1 MPPGVRGLGLRPVD
15 LVRGE
20 GGWSARIVGK
30 GRKPGQVALSPS
42 LVANLQAYAYQLDLP
57 RDARLFPVS
66 RMRVHQVVSDAFQA
80 AGIAKPDHVGAVHVL
95 RHSGAIARLEQT
107 GNPKALQDHLR
118 HADAR
123 MTLRYRVEYERPA
136 TMPQKVLE
144 KLAPYRRAAEV
155 GVNVRVVFVCETRAA
170 EKLFQDLGEG
180 VQLLTSTLGDVIE
193 GPVIGPETVWRH
205 RGGGVALY

>member
-1 MPPGVRGLGLRPVD
+1 MTLAPRRLPAVRDVELGAAAFVPHLDLDAVHGLMAAAAASRHGERDALLIALLFDGCLRVSEALGLRPVD

-123 MTLRYRVEYERPA
+123 MTLRYLKTTSA
-136 TMPQKVLE
+136 KHSLE
-144 KLAPYRRAAEV
+144 IQQAV
-155 GVNVRVVFVCETRAA
+155 D
-170 EKLFQDLGEG
+170 FQ
-180 VQLLTSTLGDVIE
+180 
-193 GPVIGPETVWRH
+193 W
-205 RGGGVALY
+205 

>member
-1 MPPGVRGLGLRPVD
+1 MEQRHRNLNAIIGATAG
-15 LVRGE
+15 
-20 GGWSARIVGK
+20 SH
-30 GRKPGQVALSPS
+30 PS
-42 LVANLQAYAYQLDLP
+42 GPRAYQLDLP

-123 MTLRYRVEYERPA
+123 MTLRCHKDSSARRS
-136 TMPQKVLE
+136 LE
-144 KLAPYRRAAEV
+144 IQQAVDFR
-155 GVNVRVVFVCETRAA
+155 
-170 EKLFQDLGEG
+170 
-180 VQLLTSTLGDVIE
+180 S
-193 GPVIGPETVWRH
+193 
-205 RGGGVALY
+205 

>member
-1 MPPGVRGLGLRPVD
+1 MTLAPRRLPAVREVELGAAAFVPHLDLDAVHGLMAAAAASRHGERDALLIALLFDGCLRVSEALGLRPVD

-30 GRKPGQVALSPS
+30 GRKPGQVALSP
-42 LVANLQAYAYQLDLP
+42 P

-66 RMRVHQVVSDAFQA
+66 RTRVLQVVSDAFQA

-95 RHSGAIARLEQT
+95 RHSGAIARLDQT

-123 MTLRYRVEYERPA
+123 MTLRYLKTTSA
-136 TMPQKVLE
+136 KHSLE
-144 KLAPYRRAAEV
+144 IQQAV
-155 GVNVRVVFVCETRAA
+155 D
-170 EKLFQDLGEG
+170 FQ
-180 VQLLTSTLGDVIE
+180 
-193 GPVIGPETVWRH
+193 W
-205 RGGGVALY
+205 